1 MSPAAPRREL
11 VSARGAASPGP
22 VVAVVSYSDRTPSK
36 LALVGEEARLR
47 AACTRER
54 LNVILPEAEIAL
66 IWNYKSGLLRE
77 SWHLARKVNW
87 VHVAAAG
94 VDGPLFPGLVE
105 SRAVL
110 TNAAGVFDRPMAEWA
125 LMMILA
131 YVKELFDNVEHQ
143 RRRHWA
149 YREVGVL
156 QGQKVLIV
164 GAGGIGRDIAR
175 VLGMM
180 GMDVRGVARSRRDRD
195 PDFGTVFPVA
205 ELDALL
211 PWAEFVIVA
220 LPLTPQTR
228 GLFGAEQ
235 FSRMRSTARFINV
248 GRGASVDEAAL
259 IRALQDGG
267 IAGAALDV
275 FATEPLPPD
284 SPLWGMPN
292 VYVSP
297 HMSGSGFEERLAAQF
312 LENLRRWKQGRPLLN
327 VVDKRL
333 GFVPHRG

>member
-1 MSPAAPRREL
+1 M
-11 VSARGAASPGP
+11 
-22 VVAVVSYSDRTPSK
+22 VAVVSYGDRTPSK
-36 LALVGEEARLR
+36 LSLVGDEARLR
-47 AACTRER
+47 AASTRER
-54 LNVILPEAEIAL
+54 LDAILPLAEIAL
-66 IWNYKSGLLRE
+66 IWNYKSGLLAE
-77 SWHLARKVNW
+77 SWHLAERVSW

-125 LMMILA
+125 LMVILA
-131 YVKELFDNVEHQ
+131 YVKELFENVEHQ
-143 RRRHWA
+143 RRRRWA

-156 QGQKVLIV
+156 EEQSVLVV

-175 VLGMM
+175 VLGTM
-180 GMDVRGVARSRRDRD
+180 GMDVRGVARSRRDGD
-195 PDFGTVFPVA
+195 PDFGTVFSVD

-211 PWAEFVIVA
+211 PWADFVIVA
-220 LPLTPQTR
+220 LPLTPLTR

-235 FSRMRSTARFINV
+235 FSRMRRTARFINV
-248 GRGASVDEAAL
+248 GRGASVDEQAL
-259 IRALQDGG
+259 ISALHEGR

-297 HMSGSGFEERLAAQF
+297 HMSGSGFEERLASQF
-312 LENLRRWKQGRPLLN
+312 LDNLRRWKDGRPLLN
-327 VVDKRL
+327 VVDKSL
-333 GFVPHRG
+333 GFVPYRG

>member
-1 MSPAAPRREL
+1 MSR
-11 VSARGAASPGP
+11 SAP
-22 VVAVVSYSDRTPSK
+22 VVAVVSYTEKVPSK
-36 LALVGEEARLR
+36 LSVVAGEAVLR

-54 LNVILPEAEIAL
+54 LDAILPEADIAL
-66 IWNYKSGLLRE
+66 IWNYKSGLLKE
-77 SWHLARKVNW
+77 SWHLARNVSW

-105 SRAVL
+105 SRAVM
-110 TNAAGVFDRPMAEWA
+110 TNAAGVFDHPMAEWA
-125 LMMILA
+125 LMVILA

-156 QGQKVLIV
+156 EGQRVLVI

-175 VLGMM
+175 VLRLM
-180 GMDVRGVARSRRDRD
+180 GMEVRGVARSRRDGD
-195 PDFGTVFPVA
+195 PDFGTVYAVD
-205 ELDALL
+205 ELDDLV
-211 PWAEFVIVA
+211 PWADFVIAA
-220 LPLTPQTR
+220 LPLTSRTR
-228 GLFGAEQ
+228 GLLGARQ
-235 FSRMRSTARFINV
+235 FSLMKDSARFLNV
-248 GRGASVDEAAL
+248 GRGATVDEGAL
-259 IRALQDGG
+259 ISALHRGE

-275 FATEPLPPD
+275 FATEPLPSD
-284 SPLWGMPN
+284 SPLWDMPN

-312 LENLRRWKQGRPLLN
+312 LDNLRRFKEGRPLLN

-333 GFVPHRG
+333 GFVPYRA